1 MAMKILAVIAAILF
15 VTGSVFGAN
24 PAYQNFKGTGGIT
37 ISSNPP
43 QGDITIDGSSI
54 SASGTNVPASSSIP
68 GRSMTNLLWS
78 NTLFVDS
85 TNGTNATAIRG
96 DMSKP
101 WRDVL
106 VAMSNSLSGDTV
118 WARSGVH
125 DIGSNCLVVMP
136 GRKLMGQGQGTIIRG
151 WGELQWNGPVI
162 VPGSTS
168 EVAHLTIEHGGRN
181 SYSGSTFGFHSGG
194 TNFATHGPTNAYIH
208 DVYMLGD
215 TDCVYLRGTNYWDV
229 TGWNVYA
236 EAKFDS
242 FVQFSESSNG
252 VSRWNNCYFKVDL
265 KGTVNPY
272 SITAGNATAIKVQGG
287 VAEFV
292 SCSAIGTN
300 GNLITRGLAAVAGLT
315 RWIGGNIEGAGTND
329 VAAASR
335 ESAATFIYIG
345 NQLRLQDIREGVTN
359 STTWGSEQAVLTNI
373 VYGTDATVSRS
384 PLGLVF
390 NPIDPLAADPI
401 FISPLGGLNIGAL
414 TDPGAARLQVGS
426 LPGSG
431 DFVAADGNGLLFST
445 NGVSSQSVTSIV
457 TSFFSSSTNAS
468 GLPFTNLLWGRTLFV
483 DSEYGNDTT
492 ARKGDVSK
500 PWLNANVALS
510 NAIAGDIVY
519 LREGIHDIGVNLFH
533 VGHGVKVTGAGS
545 GSVLRGQGGLLTNGP
560 VVCLTGSTSEVSHI
574 TIENSKREFYRTAAI
589 GMFGAATNR
598 SEGGTNM
605 VIHDLTLIGTANNIY
620 LRSTNSWTLRGWN
633 LLAYSK
639 WSCFS
644 QFAESS
650 NAVSRWNACYFE
662 ADLSGT
668 TNTEAIAVG
677 NAAAVVMEGGVAEF
691 IACDAVATNGASSGS
706 TPQTTALGATGGTTR
721 WTGGSLKAAGT
732 NDVAIVRNSL
742 GNRLIYVGNQLRIED
757 AAGITWGSEQS
768 IISNL
773 VYTVDGLVID
783 DVDRLNTPIKISSQ
797 GGMSIGNVA
806 DPGAGQLSISN
817 MTGTGSFVMADAAGK
832 LIRTNA
838 PAGSGGAFGADGLV
852 QYANNGTNKA
862 EAAFSYDEGD
872 DTLTIS
878 NMVAVTLQI
887 YNSVTSKSVAV
898 NGGNVTISNAAPQ
911 VTKSSYSSTA
921 SLSGQSLDQRYRGT
935 ETSPTAIQ
943 EGDIIG
949 SWQMLGYG
957 DTVLRNAATL
967 ETSALGPFS
976 DTSSAGLFVIK
987 MGKTNSGTVKQTV
1000 FSATANDITNN
1011 ANVTITSNL
1020 TVGIGSGV
1028 VNFSTNHTMEGV
1040 PTLTPSVD
1048 RTFTNAASGV
1058 MVRLPVD
1065 GITNQ
1070 PVAVPLAEAQYL
1082 TVDDTGAYVAAN
1094 LGDPGSSFT
1103 NIVAWETNETALTAG
1118 WTNNT
1123 SAGYNTFTTSGT
1135 TISSAIESAAFGIG
1149 SAGFPIVAG
1158 AAYRATFNLTVNSGA
1173 APYLAL
1179 ATDTNAGG
1187 IQFIHTT
1194 VAGTNRIFFTST
1206 RTGAEFVLLY
1216 VAANANYSV
1225 AAFSLVKVSP
1235 SVGGQTFYAQ
1245 DGLLVN
1251 QQAVFRGGVS
1261 SRANFRT
1268 EIYGDSANARTNNE
1282 ATLVGY
1288 GTDTGFENT
1297 YQAQLYGGKPTLV
1310 GYEAY
1315 GGGTSIGYK
1324 ARTTNF
1330 EAIAIGPQSI
1340 AGGLADLAIGD
1351 AARAFGGNGTVI
1363 GDVMWKRGNA
1373 NYLIGGGGAGTASNY
1388 IAAFCPV
1395 GGSFTYSTEIATAH
1409 NQGSF
1414 GWYDESSQT
1423 FTNGAGAFNDW
1434 WLGGPL
1440 KARGPHAITLNI
1452 THLIGTDSNGVH
1464 FTINGSA
1471 GTGAGMGGHIALKT
1485 ASPGATGS
1493 VTNPLTANLTLTATN
1508 ALFHKSMA
1516 LLTNSVPDPTPAE
1529 GGAAYFWNSNG
1540 TVFLL
1545 TSLPFTSTWAATNK
1559 LAP

>member
-431 DFVAADGNGLLFST
+431 DFVAADGNGVLFST

-457 TSFFSSSTNAS
+457 TSFFSSSTNSS

-510 NAIAGDIVY
+510 NALAGDIVY
-519 LREGIHDIGVNLFH
+519 LREGIHDIGTSLFH

-560 VVCLTGSTSEVSHI
+560 VVCLTGSTGEVSHI

-797 GGMSIGNVA
+797 GGMSIGNLV
-806 DPGAGQLSISN
+806 DPGAGQLAITN
-817 MTGTGSFVMADAAGK
+817 LTGTGSFIMADFTGK

-838 PAGSGGAFGADGLV
+838 PGGSGTPGG
-852 QYANNGTNKA
+852 N
-862 EAAFSYDEGD
+862 S
-872 DTLTIS
+872 
-878 NMVAVTLQI
+878 
-887 YNSVTSKSVAV
+887 NSVQFHGV
-898 NGGNVTISNAAPQ
+898 GGVFAGDTNFQYFDISSAESQPTIVLQYGGATNI
-911 VTKSSYSSTA
+911 Y
-921 SLSGQSLDQRYRGT
+921 SLSQMGT
-935 ETSPTAIQ
+935 RTAHAFYLLSSNVARWVVQ
-943 EGDIIG
+943 ANGD
-949 SWQMLGYG
+949 
-957 DTVLRNAATL
+957 L
-967 ETSALGPFS
+967 EP
-976 DTSSAGLFVIK
+976 V
-987 MGKTNSGTVKQTV
+987 
-1000 FSATANDITNN
+1000 
-1011 ANVTITSNL
+1011 TSNNVRFGTTTKPAKEVHAQTL
-1020 TVGIGSGV
+1020 YVKEGGEFGIGSGGRGFVTFNDTNIATPGFTKLMAPETVTGNVTHHLWSNSLAGV
-1028 VNFSTNHTMEGV
+1028 VVAQALDTPPSGSNQLQNIV
-1040 PTLTPSVD
+1040 LTPGQYV
-1048 RTFTNAASGV
+1048 TFATGLGYVGSN
-1058 MVRLPVD
+1058 LPPA
-1065 GITNQ
+1065 T
-1070 PVAVPLAEAQYL
+1070 AFPL
-1082 TVDDTGAYVAAN
+1082 GADAN
-1094 LGDPGSSFT
+1094 G
-1103 NIVAWETNETALTAG
+1103 AG
-1118 WTNNT
+1118 
-1123 SAGYNTFTTSGT
+1123 
-1135 TISSAIESAAFGIG
+1135 
-1149 SAGFPIVAG
+1149 
-1158 AAYRATFNLTVNSGA
+1158 FNLTNLVKLTLGGITTNGNGGWTPSLTFAGTNSAGTPTTWAMENTNALLKFYSPLAPTAAIPMTISTNGALAVAGNINSGA
-1173 APYLAL
+1173 A
-1179 ATDTNAGG
+1179 G
-1187 IQFIHTT
+1187 IVTGFRF
-1194 VAGTNRIFFTST
+1194 VNTST
-1206 RTGAEFVLLY
+1206 TAAYEAAAAAPIYWTGRSTLWSPANGVFQVMNNGSG
-1216 VAANANYSV
+1216 AANAIVLGPATAASPALGSTNGDFV
-1225 AAFSLVKVSP
+1225 VFGGDRAFS
-1235 SVGGQTFYAQ
+1235 GGSTNR
-1245 DGLLVN
+1245 LL
-1251 QQAVFRGGVS
+1251 
-1261 SRANFRT
+1261 
-1268 EIYGDSANARTNNE
+1268 IH
-1282 ATLVGY
+1282 
-1288 GTDTGFENT
+1288 
-1297 YQAQLYGGKPTLV
+1297 
-1310 GYEAY
+1310 
-1315 GGGTSIGYK
+1315 
-1324 ARTTNF
+1324 
-1330 EAIAIGPQSI
+1330 
-1340 AGGLADLAIGD
+1340 GGLAVGPTPATITNTL
-1351 AARAFGGNGTVI
+1351 FGS
-1363 GDVMWKRGNA
+1363 
-1373 NYLIGGGGAGTASNY
+1373 ASLD
-1388 IAAFCPV
+1388 FP
-1395 GGSFTYSTEIATAH
+1395 STT
-1409 NQGSF
+1409 
-1414 GWYDESSQT
+1414 
-1423 FTNGAGAFNDW
+1423 AGAFSD
-1434 WLGGPL
+1434 LVISATGV
-1440 KARGPHAITLNI
+1440 T
-1452 THLIGTDSNGVH
+1452 SNNCHVSLCLPWQA
-1464 FTINGSA
+1464 SA
-1471 GTGAGMGGHIALKT
+1471 GGGIFTHYTSNDTVYIRF
-1485 ASPGATGS
+1485 S
-1493 VTNPLTANLTLTATN
+1493 NNQLTLAI
-1508 ALFHKSMA
+1508 
-1516 LLTNSVPDPTPAE
+1516 DPTPATFS
-1529 GGAAYFWNSNG
+1529 AL
-1540 TVFLL
+1540 VFKV
-1545 TSLPFTSTWAATNK
+1545 LP
-1559 LAP
+1559 